1 MSLKTRTITGLSF
14 GAVVITACLFSQV
27 SSAILLCLVS
37 GLCVYEFSHLL
48 IKDNGLPH
56 HHLIYLFFLPI
67 GYFAYKIQWI
77 PDLICIQG
85 VFALL
90 YILFVVELFSK
101 RAKPFYILAISAL
114 SVFYIVIPFIF
125 GIDMIYCT
133 HVEINKAGN
142 IFVLC
147 IIFMVWASDVFAYL
161 LGSLIGKHKMFE
173 RISPK
178 KTWEGTISGVI
189 GANIVGILCSK
200 YLPHFNFELTF
211 WISLATLCSVVGILG
226 DLIESMLKRSLN
238 IKDSGTILPGHGGFL
253 DRFDAL
259 IFVLPF
265 SWLYV
270 EVYFY
275 LF

>member
-14 GAVVITACLFSQV
+14 GAVVITACLFSQI
-27 SSAILLCLVS
+27 SCAFLLCIVS
-37 GLCVYEFSHLL
+37 GLCVYEFSFLL
-48 IKDNGLPH
+48 IKDKGLPRI
-56 HHLIYLFFLPI
+56 HLVYLFSLPVCYI
-67 GYFAYKIQWI
+67 AYKVQWL
-77 PDLICIQG
+77 PDLTCVQG
-85 VFALL
+85 IFALL

-101 RAKPFYILAISAL
+101 REKPFDILAISSL
-114 SVFYIVIPFIF
+114 SVFYIIIPFLF
-125 GIDMIYCT
+125 GIDLIYCAY
-133 HVEINKAGN
+133 VDINKEGN

-189 GANIVGILCSK
+189 GANIIGYLCSK
-200 YLPHFNFELTF
+200 YLSLFNFELIF
-211 WISLATLCSVVGILG
+211 WLSLATLCSIVGILG
-226 DLIESMLKRSLN
+226 DLIESMLKRSLK